1 MVYFSI
7 KFGLG
12 SGSDTRN
19 RNIGNGEKN
28 RSACTAMQYALAEA
42 NRTRASGHH
51 KTAANYLTAM
61 RSLTAFMGR
70 ADWRFA
76 DLTPGLLADYQQWLA
91 GRGLSMNTVSAY
103 MRSLRTLY
111 NRAEGTDG
119 TAEMFGSV
127 YTGRTMTAKRSAEA
141 ADLKRLLG
149 LQLRPGSPLALA
161 RDLFLFSFY
170 AMGMPFADMAR
181 LSRSQI
187 SGGMINYARQKTSQR
202 VSVRIEPCMQTI
214 IDRYADG
221 ASDLV
226 FPMLRGV
233 PPGHTHHTYLNRLR
247 AYNYAL
253 ARLSDMIGATRRLS
267 SYVARH
273 TWASM
278 AYTHSLDLQ
287 LIAKAMGHTKLSTTL
302 TYIRSLFDPSLADA
316 NRRMIGELGL

>member
-19 RNIGNGEKN
+19 SNNGNDEKN
-28 RSACTAMQYALAEA
+28 RSACTAMQYALAEG

-61 RSLTAFMGR
+61 RSLTAFM
-70 ADWRFA
+70 
-76 DLTPGLLADYQQWLA
+76 
-91 GRGLSMNTVSAY
+91 
-103 MRSLRTLY
+103 
-111 NRAEGTDG
+111 
-119 TAEMFGSV
+119 
-127 YTGRTMTAKRSAEA
+127 
-141 ADLKRLLG
+141 
-149 LQLRPGSPLALA
+149 A
-161 RDLFLFSFY
+161 R
-170 AMGMPFADMAR
+170 
-181 LSRSQI
+181 
-187 SGGMINYARQKTSQR
+187 
-202 VSVRIEPCMQTI
+202 
-214 IDRYADG
+214 ADG

-253 ARLSDMIGATRRLS
+253 ARLSDMVQTTRRLS

-273 TWASM
+273 TWTSM

-302 TYIRSLFDPSLADA
+302 TYIRSLFDPSLADT